1 LKSGGRDCTSQC
13 EAGSAIT
20 VVRKVWCPRGVGDL
34 THKGHLPVLDVVED
48 MHHSTPLH
56 IKRGYIRWQN
66 RPPQRETIRQKGF
79 VSFNTPNGRVGHDE
93 CDRHDAVCAKESDG
107 KGSRT
112 DLSMKRVNA
121 SNREYESEMKRA
133 HKAPDRAAAA

>member
-1 LKSGGRDCTSQC
+1 M
-13 EAGSAIT
+13 AIT
-20 VVRKVWCPRGVGDL
+20 VVIKVSGPRAVGDL
-34 THKGHLPVLDVVED
+34 TDKGQLPALDVVEY
-48 MHHSTPLH
+48 MHHGTRSH
-56 IKRGYIRWQN
+56 IKRGCIRWEN
-66 RPPQRETIRQKGF
+66 PPPGCETVWQKGF
-79 VSFNTPNGRVGHDE
+79 VSFNTPNGRVGHVE